1 MIRRRRRR
9 KLLRRWAALFV
20 FLIAGMA
27 YLQLLPAPQTVFA
40 VSARTE
46 TVTFGTG
53 NPRGVAFGLRHA
65 LLLHEDGSRS
75 CLSDITVAPQEGA
88 EIQYVRFGLDA
99 VTITIDKARTDIRPR
114 LSSEEAGQPPVQL
127 VLDPADRDCPAP
139 KLVRLPLFGRIISL
153 GDDTSFSDDPRSPRL
168 VLLSGTIRMLVRAL
182 RWRQLMLLVPDR
194 RSSGED
200 DLFSADQMVL
210 PPGSAVRESEG
221 PDGKPTDWWG
231 FVDVMFGEA
240 AEPGIQVEASSHAR
254 SVIVTLPAAISV
266 AGAEDRRSLSIDLAQ
281 RWSSDPKLRL
291 ISLFWATAGL
301 LVTIGVS
308 AWEALHRLFGN
319 EAE

>member
-1 MIRRRRRR
+1 M
-9 KLLRRWAALFV
+9 LFV

-27 YLQLLPAPQTVFA
+27 YLRLLPAPQTVFA

-46 TVTFGTG
+46 TVKFGTG
-53 NPRGVAFGLRHA
+53 NTQGAAFGLRHA
-65 LLLHEDGSRS
+65 LLLHEDGSRT
-75 CLSDITVAPQEGA
+75 CLSNVSVAPQEGA
-88 EIQYVRFGLDA
+88 EVEYVRFGLDA
-99 VTITIDKARTDIRPR
+99 VTITIDKAATEILPSP
-114 LSSEEAGQPPVQL
+114 SSKGMEQPPVQL
-127 VLDPADRDCPAP
+127 LLDPADAQCPAP

-153 GDDTSFSDDPRSPRL
+153 GDSTSFSNDPLSPRL
-168 VLLSGTIRMLVRAL
+168 VLLSGTVRMLVRAL
-182 RWRQLMLLVPDR
+182 RWRQLMLFVPDR
-194 RSSGED
+194 RKPGED
-200 DLFSADQMVL
+200 ELFSADQMVL

-221 PDGKPTDWWG
+221 PDGKAADWWG
-231 FVDVMFGEA
+231 FVDVMFGES
-240 AEPGIQVEASSHAR
+240 AEPGVQVEASSHAR
-254 SVIVTLPAAISV
+254 SVIVTLPAAIST

-308 AWEALHRLFGN
+308 AWEALHRLFG